1 MAAKLIAN
9 VTKRLISPPAANT
22 EYAHWVS
29 ERELHTH
36 SVMCV
41 DMYVHRNPCKCMCGE
56 FIHER
61 IPKKTKAKEQ
71 PVSGK

>member
-22 EYAHWVS
+22 EYAHWVN
-29 ERELHTH
+29 EREPHTH
-36 SVMCV
+36 RVMCV
-41 DMYVHRNPCKCMCGE
+41 DMYAHKHWCKYVCAD